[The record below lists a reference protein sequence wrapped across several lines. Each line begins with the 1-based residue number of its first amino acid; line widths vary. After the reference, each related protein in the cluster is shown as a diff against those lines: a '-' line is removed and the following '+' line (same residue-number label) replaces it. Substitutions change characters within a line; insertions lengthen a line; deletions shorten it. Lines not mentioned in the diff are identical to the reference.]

1 LRNRWGILAI
11 LFFVRLTMAFQFQS
25 VAAVAPLLE
34 KTFGVGL
41 ADIGLLI
48 GLYFTPGVVLALP
61 GGAIGARFGD
71 KTTALGALALMMTGS
86 ITMALA
92 DAWSFQIAGRLV
104 TGVGGVL
111 LSVQLTKMTTDWFA
125 GKEIATAM
133 GIVINSWPAGIAL
146 SLLALPAIGTA
157 GGAGAVFIA
166 VCLVVAVGIV
176 LMLLYQPPPV
186 SGTGAVASM
195 RLDRQTA
202 TAVMIAGAIWGLFN
216 VGFAMIL
223 SFGPSLLVERGW
235 TVAGAGSVISLALW
249 ISAVSVPLGGFL
261 ADRTGRPLTLLAGGS
276 LALALLLV
284 LLTRSSAVI
293 ATVIALGLVSGQPAG
308 PIMSLPAR
316 VLAPQTR
323 AIGMGIFLTVF
334 YAAMML
340 GPAVAGRL
348 AGWSGS
354 AATALDLGALVLLA
368 CPLLLWLFERV
379 AGNGNPPDPIF
390 KFRTDR

>member
-1 LRNRWGILAI
+1 MRHRWGVLAI
-11 LFFVRLTMAFQFQS
+11 LFLVRLTMAFQFQS

-48 GLYFTPGVVLALP
+48 GLYFSPGVLLALP

-71 KTTALGALALMMTGS
+71 KATALAALALMMTGS
-86 ITMALA
+86 MTMALA
-92 DAWSFQIAGRLV
+92 DAWSLQIAGRV
-104 TGVGGVL
+104 IAGIGGVL

-146 SLLALPAIGTA
+146 SLLTLPAIGTA
-157 GGAGAVFIA
+157 SGAGAVFLA
-166 VCLVVAVGIV
+166 VCAVIALGFV
-176 LMLLYQPPPV
+176 LMLLYRPPP
-186 SGTGAVASM
+186 ASAAM
-195 RLDRQTA
+195 AATSASLDRQTV

-235 TVAGAGSVISLALW
+235 TVAAAGSVISLALW
-249 ISAVSVPLGGFL
+249 ISAISVPFGGFL
-261 ADRTGRPLTLLAGGS
+261 ADRTGRPLTLLVGGS
-276 LALALLLV
+276 LALASLLA
-284 LLTRSSAVI
+284 LLTRSSAVVAI
-293 ATVIALGLVSGQPAG
+293 VIALGLVSGQPAG

-348 AGWSGS
+348 AGWTGS
-354 AATALDLGALVLLA
+354 AAAALDLGALAVLV
-368 CPLLLWLFERV
+368 CPVLLWLFERV
-379 AGNGNPPDPIF
+379 ASR
-390 KFRTDR
+390 RTRPA

>member
-1 LRNRWGILAI
+1 LRNRWGVLAI

-34 KTFGVGL
+34 KTFGVDL

-71 KTTALGALALMMTGS
+71 RATALAALALMMSGS

-92 DAWSFQIAGRLV
+92 DAWSFQIAGRV
-104 TGVGGVL
+104 ISGVGGVL

-146 SLLALPAIGTA
+146 SLLTLPAIGTA
-157 GGAGAVFIA
+157 GGADAVFIA
-166 VCLVVAVGIV
+166 VCLVVAAGTA
-176 LMLLYQPPPV
+176 LMLLYRPPPV
-186 SGTGAVASM
+186 SGTGAAAPM
-195 RLDRQTA
+195 RLDRRTVA
-202 TAVMIAGAIWGLFN
+202 AVMIAGAIWGLFN

-235 TVAGAGSVISLALW
+235 TVAAAGSVISLALW
-249 ISAVSVPLGGFL
+249 TSAVSVPLGGFL
-261 ADRTGRPLTLLAGGS
+261 ADRTGRPLTLLVGGS
-276 LALALLLV
+276 LALALLLA

-293 ATVIALGLVSGQPAG
+293 AIVIGLGLVSGQPAG

-348 AGWSGS
+348 AGRTGS
-354 AATALDLGALVLLA
+354 AAAALDLGALVLLA
-368 CPLLLWLFERV
+368 CPFLLWLFERV
-379 AGNGNPPDPIF
+379 TRRPQPD
-390 KFRTDR
+390 

>member
-1 LRNRWGILAI
+1 LRNRWGVLAI

-71 KTTALGALALMMTGS
+71 RATALAALALMMSGS

-92 DAWSFQIAGRLV
+92 DAWSFQIAGRV
-104 TGVGGVL
+104 ISGVGGVL

-146 SLLALPAIGTA
+146 SLLTLPAIGTA
-157 GGAGAVFIA
+157 GGADAVFIA
-166 VCLVVAVGIV
+166 VCLVIAVGTA
-176 LMLLYQPPPV
+176 LMLLYRPPPV
-186 SGTGAVASM
+186 SGTGAAAPM
-195 RLDRQTA
+195 RLDRRTVA
-202 TAVMIAGAIWGLFN
+202 AVMIAGAIWGLFN

-235 TVAGAGSVISLALW
+235 TVAAAGSVISLALW
-249 ISAVSVPLGGFL
+249 TSAVSVPLGGFL
-261 ADRTGRPLTLLAGGS
+261 ADRTGRPLTLLVGGS
-276 LALALLLV
+276 LALALLLA

-293 ATVIALGLVSGQPAG
+293 TIVIALGLVSGQPAG

-348 AGWSGS
+348 AGRTGS
-354 AATALDLGALVLLA
+354 AAAALDLGALVLLA
-368 CPLLLWLFERV
+368 CPFLLWLFERV
-379 AGNGNPPDPIF
+379 TRRPQPD
-390 KFRTDR
+390 

>member
-1 LRNRWGILAI
+1 LRNRWGVLAI

-71 KTTALGALALMMTGS
+71 RATALAALALMMSGS

-92 DAWSFQIAGRLV
+92 DAWSFQIAGRV
-104 TGVGGVL
+104 ISGVGGVL

-146 SLLALPAIGTA
+146 SLLTLPAIGTA
-157 GGAGAVFIA
+157 GGADAVFIA
-166 VCLVVAVGIV
+166 VCLVIAVGTA
-176 LMLLYQPPPV
+176 LMLLYRPPPV
-186 SGTGAVASM
+186 SGTGAAAPM
-195 RLDRQTA
+195 RLDRQTVA
-202 TAVMIAGAIWGLFN
+202 AVMIAGAIWGLFN

-235 TVAGAGSVISLALW
+235 TVAAAGSVISLALW

-261 ADRTGRPLTLLAGGS
+261 ADRTGRPLTLLVGGS
-276 LALALLLV
+276 LALALLLA

-293 ATVIALGLVSGQPAG
+293 AIVIALGLVSGQPAG

-348 AGWSGS
+348 AGRAGS
-354 AATALDLGALVLLA
+354 AAAALDLGAFVLLA
-368 CPLLLWLFERV
+368 CPFLLWLFERV
-379 AGNGNPPDPIF
+379 TRRPQPD
-390 KFRTDR
+390 